1 MSKKSWPILYSKLQ
15 SKIGQ
20 DFLDIQY
27 LFGRD
32 WEPADNFT
40 LYKPDPWPVTE
51 PDGRVKVVF
60 QNGR

>member
-1 MSKKSWPILYSKLQ
+1 M
-15 SKIGQ
+15 GQ

-51 PDGRVKVVF
+51 PDGRVKAVF